1 MASLREDIRRYES
14 EKKVKVKGPIWPHH
28 RCLWCPCS
36 FFGCGRAK
44 KVIAKQP

>member
-1 MASLREDIRRYES
+1 MGTLRADIRTYES
-14 EKKVKVKGPIWPHH
+14 EKKVKVKGSIWPHL

-44 KVIAKQP
+44 KSIAKQP